1 MMKRYVI
8 VNKEWDSIMCK
19 VKKGGRH
26 YRQHIGDIEKGLVVI
41 KTTKGRAE
49 RERDYLNTYYQNGWE
64 IQEVDDAKC
73 KQAEVKNESLGMV
86 GKQYRSHI

>member
-1 MMKRYVI
+1 MKKYVI
-8 VNKEWDSIMCK
+8 VNKEWDSIVCK
-19 VKKGGRH
+19 VKNGGRH

-64 IQEVDDAKC
+64 IQEVDDGNAEKEVQNAEDKGYNGYRTC
-73 KQAEVKNESLGMV
+73 K
-86 GKQYRSHI
+86 

>member
-8 VNKEWDSIMCK
+8 VNEKCDSIMCK

-26 YRQHIGDIEKGLVVI
+26 YRQHIGDIEKGLVII

-49 RERDYLNTYYQNGWE
+49 RERDYLNTYYQEGWE
-64 IQEVDDAKC
+64 IQEVDDEK
-73 KQAEVKNESLGMV
+73 EL
-86 GKQYRSHI
+86 